1 VIADE
6 GLIVSRFIHYS
17 ALLFAFGVCFFPA
30 YAFRGAERQ
39 RTLDYW
45 NKQEG
50 YIRAGGLIAFV
61 SGLSWLFFTAATM
74 TDSLSEALKPETM
87 SAVLG
92 ETEFGVVWS
101 IHLGLIAAL
110 VVLALLDRRRPLPR
124 TLLLTLLSAACLA
137 SLAGVGHAQ
146 MQEGPAFFV
155 RAAADGAH
163 LLAAGA
169 WLGALIPLFVLLTP
183 RPHPDANWEIEIG
196 GVLMRF
202 SGMVSIAVAVLIA
215 TGMVNSLFS
224 LNSLSEMLTSLY
236 GQLLFIKLGLFALL
250 LVLAAVNRFWLVPQI
265 LASGGGQHGKAFL
278 LRLRRHVLW
287 EEILGVVIIAL
298 VSVLGALSPSQG
310 Q

>member
-1 VIADE
+1 MADE
-6 GLIVSRFIHYS
+6 GLIVSRFVHYS

-50 YIRAGGLIAFV
+50 LIHAASLIAFV
-61 SGLSWLFFTAATM
+61 SGLSWLLFTAAIM

-92 ETEFGVVWS
+92 ETEFGLVWS
-101 IHLGLIAAL
+101 VHLGLIAAL
-110 VVLALLDRRRPLPR
+110 VVLAVLDRRRPLPR
-124 TLLLTLLSAACLA
+124 TILLTLLSAACLA
-137 SLAGVGHAQ
+137 SLAGVGHTQ

-169 WLGALIPLFVLLTP
+169 WLGALIPLFALLTL
-183 RPHPDANWEIEIG
+183 RPHPDANWEIG

-202 SGMVSIAVAVLIA
+202 SGMGSIAVAVLIA
-215 TGMVNSLFS
+215 TGMVNSLYS

-236 GQLLFIKLGLFALL
+236 GQLLIVKLGLFALL

-265 LASGGGQHGKAFL
+265 LADGGGQHGKTSL

-287 EEILGVVIIAL
+287 EELLGVVIIAL
-298 VSVLGALSPSQG
+298 VSVLGALSPSGSQ
-310 Q
+310 

>member
-1 VIADE
+1 MTDE
-6 GLIVSRFIHYS
+6 VLIVSRFAHYS

-45 NKQEG
+45 NKHEG
-50 YIRAGGLIAFV
+50 WIRAASLIAFV
-61 SGLSWLFFTAATM
+61 SGLSWLLSTAASM

-87 SAVLG
+87 GAVLG
-92 ETEFGVVWS
+92 ETEFGLVWS
-101 IHLGLIAAL
+101 VHLGLIAAL
-110 VVLALLDRRRPLPR
+110 VVLAVLDRRRPSPR
-124 TLLLTLLSAACLA
+124 TILLTVLSAACLA
-137 SLAGVGHAQ
+137 SLAGVGHTQ
-146 MQEGPAFFV
+146 VQEGAAFFV

-169 WLGALIPLFVLLTP
+169 WLGALIPLFALLTP
-183 RPHPDANWEIEIG
+183 RPHPDARRESEFG

-202 SGMVSIAVAVLIA
+202 SGMGSIAVAVLIA
-215 TGMVNSLFS
+215 TGVVNSLYS

-236 GQLLFIKLGLFALL
+236 GQLLIVKLGLFALL
-250 LVLAAVNRFWLVPQI
+250 LVFAAMNRFWLVPQI
-265 LASGGGQHGKAFL
+265 LASANGRHGKVSL

-287 EEILGVVIIAL
+287 EELLGVLIIAL
-298 VSVLGALSPSQG
+298 VSVLGTLSPSGG